1 MEPYSIEFRRAA
13 SKEME
18 DLPMQVG
25 RRIAAAIDTL
35 ALDPRRQGSMKLR
48 QATNGYRLRVGSY
61 RILYEIDDAS
71 RAVWIFAIRHRRE
84 AYR

>member
-13 SKEME
+13 SKELE

-25 RRIAAAIDTL
+25 RRIAAAVDTL
-35 ALDPRRQGSMKLR
+35 ALDPRRQGSIKLR
-48 QATNGYRLRVGSY
+48 QAINGYRLRVGSY

-71 RAVWIFAIRHRRE
+71 RTVWIYAIRHRRE

>member
-1 MEPYSIEFRRAA
+1 
-13 SKEME
+13 
-18 DLPMQVG
+18 
-25 RRIAAAIDTL
+25 
-35 ALDPRRQGSMKLR
+35 MKLR